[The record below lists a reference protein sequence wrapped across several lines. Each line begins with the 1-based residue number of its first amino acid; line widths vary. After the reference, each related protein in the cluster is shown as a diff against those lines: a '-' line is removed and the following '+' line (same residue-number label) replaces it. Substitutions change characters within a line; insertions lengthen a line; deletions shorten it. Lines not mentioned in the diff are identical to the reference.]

1 LRALVIAPQPFFS
14 YRGTPFSVY
23 YRTLVM
29 SELGVQCDLL
39 TYGQGLDVDLPGCRL
54 YRIPAL
60 RWLGE
65 VKVGPSY
72 LKALLDA
79 LMVVWTI
86 ALLCRRRYTVV
97 HAHEEAVFWCL
108 WLKPVFRFRL
118 IYDMHSSLPQQLDN
132 FRFHKLPLLRPIF
145 RAWEAKA
152 LRKAEA
158 VITVCPALLEM
169 ARKEGA
175 PEECSFLVENSIVDP
190 VAVRLDEPTRRA
202 EAARAESARRWV
214 EDRKPH
220 PTLIYAGTLEPYQG
234 IDRLLE
240 AFVVVVRAMPGAGLV
255 IAGGLPRQ
263 VEHYRQTAAKLGLGD
278 RVFFAGWLSPADA
291 RDLSRRCAGAV
302 SPREAGDNTPMKIY
316 ELIAHAVPLVATR
329 IGSHTQVLNDDVCT
343 LTGISPREMADGIL
357 WVLANPALADEK
369 AERAAGWYGEHY
381 SRSGYA
387 NKLRRVMAR
396 VAS

>member
-1 LRALVIAPQPFFS
+1 LRALVIAPQPFFT

-29 SELGVQCDLL
+29 SELGVECDLL
-39 TYGQGLDVDLPGCRL
+39 TYGQGLDVHLPGCRL

-79 LMVVWTI
+79 LMIPWTI

-108 WLKPVFRFRL
+108 WLKPLFRFRL

-132 FRFHKLPLLRPIF
+132 FRFHKVPMLRRIF
-145 RAWEAKA
+145 RAWEIKA

-158 VITVCPALLEM
+158 VITVCPALLEL

-175 PEECSFLVENSIVDP
+175 PADRSFLIENSIVDP
-190 VAVRLDEPTRRA
+190 VEVRVDESTRRA
-202 EAARAESARRWV
+202 EDMSAVAARRWV
-214 EDRKPH
+214 DGRKPG
-220 PTLIYAGTLEPYQG
+220 PTVIYAGTLEAYQG
-234 IDRLLE
+234 IDRLLQ
-240 AFVVVVRAMPGAGLV
+240 AFVEVSREMPEAGLL

-263 VEHYRQTAAKLGLGD
+263 VDHYRQMAANLGLGE
-278 RVFFAGWLSPADA
+278 RVMFAGWLSPADA
-291 RDLSRRCAGAV
+291 RDLSQRCAAAV
-302 SPREAGDNTPMKIY
+302 SPRETGDNTPMKIY

-329 IGSHTQVLNDDVCT
+329 INSHTQVLNDEVCT
-343 LTGISPREMADGIL
+343 LTGIAPGEMATGIL
-357 WVLANPALADEK
+357 WALANPALASQK
-369 AERAAGWYGEHY
+369 AERAAAWYGEHY
-381 SRSGYA
+381 SRRGYA
-387 NKLRRVMAR
+387 NKLRRVLSL
-396 VAS
+396 VTP

>member
-1 LRALVIAPQPFFS
+1 MRALVIAPQPFFT

-29 SELGVQCDLL
+29 SELGVECDLL
-39 TYGQGLDVDLPGCRL
+39 TYGQGLDVNLPGCRIH
-54 YRIPAL
+54 RIPAL

-79 LMVVWTI
+79 LMIVWTI

-108 WLKPVFRFRL
+108 WLKPLFRFRL

-132 FRFHKLPLLRPIF
+132 FRFHKLPMLRHIF
-145 RAWEAKA
+145 RAWEIKA

-158 VITVCPALLEM
+158 VITVCPTLLEL

-175 PEECSFLVENSIVDP
+175 PADRSFLIENSIVDP
-190 VAVRLDEPTRRA
+190 VEVQVDEPTRRA
-202 EAARAESARRWV
+202 EGIRAAAARRWV
-214 EDRKPH
+214 EERKPD
-220 PTLIYAGTLEPYQG
+220 PTVIYAGTLEPYQG

-240 AFVVVVRAMPGAGLV
+240 AFVEVLRAFPEAALV

-263 VEHYRQTAAKLGLGD
+263 VEHYRHMAAKLGLGE
-278 RVFFAGWLSPADA
+278 RVMFAGWLSPSDA
-291 RDLSRRCAGAV
+291 RDLSRRCAAAV
-302 SPREAGDNTPMKIY
+302 SPRETGDNTPMKIY

-329 IGSHTQVLNDDVCT
+329 INSHTQVLNDDVCT
-343 LTGISPREMADGIL
+343 LTGISPGEMAAGIL
-357 WVLANPALADEK
+357 QVLANPALATEK
-369 AERAAGWYGEHY
+369 AGRAAAWYGEHY
-381 SRSGYA
+381 SRRGYA
-387 NKLRRVMAR
+387 SKLRRVLSL

>member
-1 LRALVIAPQPFFS
+1 MRALVIAPQPFFS

-39 TYGQGLDVDLPGCRL
+39 TYGQGLDVELPGCRV

-72 LKALLDA
+72 LKAFLDA
-79 LMVVWTI
+79 LMILWTI

-108 WLKPVFRFRL
+108 WLKRFFGFRL

-132 FRFHKLPLLRPIF
+132 FRFHRLPMLRRLF
-145 RAWEAKA
+145 RAWEIRA

-158 VITVCPALLEM
+158 VITVCPTLLEL

-175 PEECSFLVENSIVDP
+175 PAGRSFLIENSVVDP
-190 VAVRLDEPTRRA
+190 VEVQVDATTARA
-202 EAARAESARRWV
+202 EGMRAESARRWV
-214 EDRKPH
+214 EGRKPH

-240 AFVVVVRAMPGAGLV
+240 AFAEVSRAKPGAALV

-263 VEHYRQTAAKLGLGD
+263 VDHYRHVAAKLGLGD
-278 RVFFAGWLSPADA
+278 AVFFAGWLSPSDA
-291 RDLSRRCAGAV
+291 RDLCKRSAAAV
-302 SPREAGDNTPMKIY
+302 SPRETGDNTPMKIY

-329 IGSHTQVLNDDVCT
+329 INSHTQVLNDDVCT
-343 LTGISPREMADGIL
+343 LTGLSPREMAEGIL
-357 WVLANPALADEK
+357 WALNNPTLARDK
-369 AERAAGWYGEHY
+369 AARGAAWYGEHY
-381 SRSGYA
+381 SRRGYA
-387 NKLRRVMAR
+387 SKLRRVLER
-396 VAS
+396 VAQ

>member
-1 LRALVIAPQPFFS
+1 LRALVIAPQPFFT

-29 SELGVQCDLL
+29 SELGVECDLL

-79 LMVVWTI
+79 LMIVWTI

-108 WLKPVFRFRL
+108 WLKPLFRFRL

-132 FRFHKLPLLRPIF
+132 FRFHRLPMLRRIF
-145 RAWEAKA
+145 RAWEIKA

-158 VITVCPALLEM
+158 VITVCPTLLEL

-175 PEECSFLVENSIVDP
+175 PTDRSFLIENSIVDP
-190 VAVRLDEPTRRA
+190 VEVQVDASTRQA
-202 EAARAESARRWV
+202 EGARAVAARRWV
-214 EDRKPH
+214 DDRRPGK
-220 PTLIYAGTLEPYQG
+220 TLIYAGTLEPYQG

-240 AFVVVVRAMPGAGLV
+240 AFVEVVRAMPEAGLL

-263 VEHYRQTAAKLGLGD
+263 VDHYRRMAAKLGHGE
-278 RVFFAGWLSPADA
+278 RVMFAGWLSPADV
-291 RDLSRRCAGAV
+291 RDLSRRCAAAV
-302 SPREAGDNTPMKIY
+302 SPRETGDNTPMKIY

-329 IGSHTQVLNDDVCT
+329 INSHTQVLNDEVCT
-343 LTGISPREMADGIL
+343 LTGIAPSEMATGIL
-357 WVLANPALADEK
+357 WALANPALATEK
-369 AERAAGWYGEHY
+369 AERAAAWYGEHY
-381 SRSGYA
+381 SRRGYA
-387 NKLRRVMAR
+387 NKLRRVLSL
-396 VAS
+396 VTP